1 MNDSNDSSH
10 SIDINSLI
18 NVILPL
24 DLIKYDP
31 FPSEISFDRLR
42 HLIHDYLSNCNPSNN
57 DNLIISPA
65 FLFLMC
71 TTLWN
76 DTHTCRNYAGKPLTL
91 HT

>member
-31 FPSEISFDRLR
+31 FPSEIAFDRL
-42 HLIHDYLSNCNPSNN
+42 LYVTWFT
-57 DNLIISPA
+57 IISRIA
-65 FLFLMC
+65 
-71 TTLWN
+71 TLQIMI
-76 DTHTCRNYAGKPLTL
+76 T
-91 HT
+91 